1 MGLNKLF
8 PILAGAVILV
18 ASCNSEKKD
27 TTSLAEEREFSV
39 KVMPLQ
45 KEVITRSIEYTANLE
60 PFQEVHMAPASPGRV
75 NSIKVEIGSRVVKDQ
90 LLVEMDNTQLQ
101 QSMTQFQNA
110 QSEFL
115 RIDTLYKLGSIS
127 EQQYEQVKTQYT
139 VARTNVEYLQ
149 ENTTLKAPFNGIIT
163 GKYFE
168 DGELY
173 SGAPNTQAGKAA
185 IVTITQIRPLKA
197 VIDLPESYFP
207 LVKKGMS
214 ASLSTD
220 TYSDRT
226 FSGQVS
232 LVHPTINAGARTF
245 QVEIRVD
252 NPNEIL
258 RPGMF
263 ARVTLEL
270 DETEAIIVPV
280 NAVMQQEGTN
290 TRYVFIYEN
299 GVAKKVNVNLGKRF
313 DDRIEIVS
321 DELQI
326 GADLITAGQSAL
338 IDGMQVNVS
347 D

>member
-1 MGLNKLF
+1 MRINKLF
-8 PILAGAVILV
+8 PVLAGAVIII
-18 ASCNSEKKD
+18 ASCNTEKKE
-27 TTSLAEEREFSV
+27 TTSLSEEREFSV
-39 KVMPLQ
+39 RVSPLQ
-45 KEVITRSIEYTANLE
+45 TEVISRSVEYNANLE
-60 PFQEVHMAPASPGRV
+60 PFQEVYMAPASPGRI
-75 NSIKVEIGSRVVKDQ
+75 NSIKVEIGSRVVQDQ
-90 LLVEMDNTQLQ
+90 LLVEMDKTQLQ
-101 QSMTQFQNA
+101 QALTQFQNV

-115 RIDTLYKLGSIS
+115 RIDTLHKLGSIS
-127 EQQYEQVKTQYT
+127 EQQYDQVKTQYY
-139 VARTNVEYLQ
+139 VAKTNLEYLQ
-149 ENTTLKAPFNGIIT
+149 DNTTLKAPFSGIIT

-197 VIDLPESYFP
+197 MIDLPESYFP
-207 LVKKGMS
+207 VVKQGMS
-214 ASLSTD
+214 AALSTD
-220 TYSDRT
+220 TYPDRV
-226 FSGQVS
+226 FSGQVY
-232 LVHPTINAGARTF
+232 LVHPTINASSRTF

-263 ARVTLEL
+263 ARVNLEL
-270 DETEAIIVPV
+270 DQTEAIIVPV

-290 TRYVFIYEN
+290 TRYVFIHEN
-299 GVAKKVNVNLGKRF
+299 GVARKVDVKLGKRF

-326 GADLITAGQSAL
+326 GADLITAGQSGL
-338 IDGMQVNVS
+338 IDGTEISIS